1 MINNRYTRNFIINDQ
16 SSVKRSHVIN
26 HLIKKYDYK
35 KYLEIGI
42 FDAFTF
48 KDVECE
54 LKHGV
59 DPGAEGVISE
69 MVTHRMTSDD
79 FFASTN
85 ETYDLIFID
94 GLHYYQQ
101 VVNDINNSL
110 QRISDNGY
118 ILLHDCNPCDELS
131 QKVPRESIVW
141 NGDVWKAMILFR
153 KFNPNAE
160 CFVLDTD
167 FGIGVIKYDKNIQPI
182 SSVDIDITYEIFEKN
197 KNKLLDLRKCD
208 SLEELEM
215 INELQ

>member
-1 MINNRYTRNFIINDQ
+1 MINNRYTKKSFIINDQ
-16 SSVKRSHVIN
+16 SVVKRSHVIN
-26 HLIKKYDYK
+26 HLINKYDCK

-85 ETYDLIFID
+85 EKYDLIFID
-94 GLHYYQQ
+94 GLHHYQQ
-101 VVNDINNSL
+101 VIKDINNSL
-110 QRISDNGY
+110 EHLSDEGF

-141 NGDVWKAMILFR
+141 NGDVWKAMVLFR
-153 KFNPNAE
+153 KFNPSTE

-182 SSVDIDITYEIFEKN
+182 SSLDIDITYEQFEHSKIE
-197 KNKLLDLRKCD
+197 LLNLTACD
-208 SLEELEM
+208 SEEELEK
-215 INELQ
+215 IL